1 MKISTKG
8 RYAVLAMVELAIN
21 DKNGLLP
28 LADLSLSKEIS
39 ISYLEQL
46 FSHLRRKDLVTGV
59 RGPKGGYRIARK
71 ASEISIAEIVSAVD
85 SKASPENQPLAMNT
99 NDSREATHNAWFS
112 LSQQMYS
119 FLNGIMLSEI
129 TENSAVFTGTA
140 QSEHHRNDSP
150 AMLGGSINGQLA
162 SHAGGRF

>member
-46 FSHLRRKDLVTGV
+46 FSHLRSKNLVTGV
-59 RGPKGGYRIARK
+59 RGPKGGYRIARQ
-71 ASEISIAEIVSAVD
+71 ANEISIAEIVSAVD
-85 SKASPENQPLAMNT
+85 PKASPENQPLAVNS

-112 LSQQMYS
+112 LSRQMYT
-119 FLNGIMLSEI
+119 FLNGITLSEI
-129 TENSAVFTGTA
+129 TDNTTLLTETPPQHSTDNNTNTAILNSVN
-140 QSEHHRNDSP
+140 E
-150 AMLGGSINGQLA
+150 GSSLA
-162 SHAGGRF
+162 C